1 MLGEVLP
8 ADARRGLNVFLSRGM
23 WTWACMQVAAGARS
37 EQISARSPSRAQPF
51 ERCAI
56 IHALAGIAMT
66 INERRT
72 A

>member
-1 MLGEVLP
+1 
-8 ADARRGLNVFLSRGM
+8 M
-23 WTWACMQVAAGARS
+23 WTWACMLVTAGTQS
-37 EQISARSPSRAQPF
+37 EQISPRSPSQAQPF
-51 ERCAI
+51 ERRTV

>member
-1 MLGEVLP
+1 MLV
-8 ADARRGLNVFLSRGM
+8 
-23 WTWACMQVAAGARS
+23 TAGTQS
-37 EQISARSPSRAQPF
+37 EQISPGSPSQAQPF
-51 ERCAI
+51 ERRTV